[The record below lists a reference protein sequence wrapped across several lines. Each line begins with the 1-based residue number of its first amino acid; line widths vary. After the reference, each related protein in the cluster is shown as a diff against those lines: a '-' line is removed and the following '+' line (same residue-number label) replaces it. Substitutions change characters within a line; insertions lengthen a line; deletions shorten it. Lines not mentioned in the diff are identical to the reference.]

1 MTLVHIEGVD
11 EVSGLAVMVGMLI
24 EQNLERDPSR
34 RRFLRSSVA
43 CLSATDADVSVTI
56 RISPGRVEISD
67 GLSDDAHVTVI
78 SDSARLMDLT
88 TAPLR
93 FGLPDVF
100 DPRGRTV
107 LGDVLSR
114 RMRIRGSLRH
124 PRRMA
129 RLASLLSVV

>member
-34 RRFLRSSVA
+34 RRLLRPSVA
-43 CLSATDADVSVTI
+43 CLSATDAEVSVTI

-67 GLSDDAHVTVI
+67 GLADDAHVMVI
-78 SDSARLMDLT
+78 SDSARLLDLT

-93 FGLPDVF
+93 FGLPDVL